1 MNATYTD
8 EITSIISNLR
18 NTIYNSDDFLQTV
31 TNNLTAAGLASTF
44 SYEPAGGINIIIK
57 GIDIVSKTRTI
68 NLAIAS
74 AIRSVNSTI
83 SIDDS
88 TIYSLY
94 NVVYAGND
102 SIMVKL

>member
-18 NTIYNSDDFLQTV
+18 NNIYNSDDFLQTV
-31 TNNLTAAGLASTF
+31 TDNLTAAGLESMF
-44 SYEPAGGINIIIK
+44 SYEPAGGINIIIRAN
-57 GIDIVSKTRTI
+57 DIVSKTRTI
-68 NLAIAS
+68 NIAIAS
-74 AIRSVNSTI
+74 AIRSVNPTI
-83 SIDDS
+83 SVDDS

>member
-18 NTIYNSDDFLQTV
+18 NNIYNSDDFLQTV
-31 TNNLTAAGLASTF
+31 TDNLAAAGLESMF

-57 GIDIVSKTRTI
+57 ANDIVSKTRTI
-68 NLAIAS
+68 NLAITS
-74 AIRSVNSTI
+74 AIRSANPNI

-94 NVVYAGND
+94 NIVYAGND